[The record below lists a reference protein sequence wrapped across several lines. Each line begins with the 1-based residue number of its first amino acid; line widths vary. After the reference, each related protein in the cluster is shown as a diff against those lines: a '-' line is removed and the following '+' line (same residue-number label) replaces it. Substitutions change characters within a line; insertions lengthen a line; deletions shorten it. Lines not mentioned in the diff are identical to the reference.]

1 MQRYA
6 TRLLRGQ
13 VCGKHAGCSQAG
25 EPRQHRDHAS
35 VPPKGSQEV
44 LLPHCTTEIPRGRD
58 ADAPLTHM
66 PHTAQQKLESLQV
79 NPPPFFPAQSFKRF
93 FGDMTS
99 RSASHRDPSVHDM
112 DMDGS
117 PAERRGSVGGGSLL
131 WSIRGSESGSA
142 SVNNREGAAS
152 SGMIPSNSCV
162 SFLSFAS
169 SLDSSTFW
177 GGVDGEG
184 ELNSLL
190 KKRIPSVVDFQSFG
204 ENNYWRPSFTWLD
217 TKGNS

>member
-35 VPPKGSQEV
+35 VPPKGSQE
-44 LLPHCTTEIPRGRD
+44 
-58 ADAPLTHM
+58 
-66 PHTAQQKLESLQV
+66 
-79 NPPPFFPAQSFKRF
+79 SFKRF